1 MKKLSKKQKCSLVKP
16 WITKGLKVSIA
27 KKNKLYKSYLRNRNE
42 YFHLKYKLYRNKL
55 KHLLHISKKSYYNN
69 YFHINNGNMK
79 NIWKGIK
86 ELVTLKQSSV
96 TSPSTIEV
104 DNTKITNSK
113 QIANAFNEYFSTVG
127 SDIANTIPTVN
138 N

>member
-1 MKKLSKKQKCSLVKP
+1 LQKRINYINRIS
-16 WITKGLKVSIA
+16 
-27 KKNKLYKSYLRNRNE
+27 LRNRNE
-42 YFHLKYKLYRNKL
+42 YFHLKYKLYKNKL
-55 KHLLHISKKSYYNN
+55 KHLLNISKKSDYNN

-86 ELVTLKQSSV
+86 ELVTLKQSSI

-113 QIANAFNEYFSTVG
+113 QIANAFKLLDLILLILY
-127 SDIANTIPTVN
+127 PQ
-138 N
+138 

>member
-1 MKKLSKKQKCSLVKP
+1 M
-16 WITKGLKVSIA
+16 
-27 KKNKLYKSYLRNRNE
+27 
-42 YFHLKYKLYRNKL
+42 
-55 KHLLHISKKSYYNN
+55 KHLLNISKKSYYNN

-86 ELVTLKQSSV
+86 ELVPLKQSSI

-138 N
+138 NSFQQYLNNIYALSNVTP